1 MRGLYAITPA
11 VSDTRELCGL
21 CAAALEGG
29 AGILQY
35 RNPDADAKK
44 QQEQA
49 KALAELARAFG
60 VFFIVNN
67 RPELAAEVGADGVHL
82 GRDDPDLES
91 ARKIV
96 GDDAVVG
103 ATCGNSPE
111 RVRLAREAGADY
123 CAMGAVFSSP
133 TKPEAE
139 RCELKVVAEVV
150 RTTDAPIVAV
160 GGIGLDN
167 IAEVAATG
175 VAPRLVFRGFSG
187 RGMCGRRQGSCRGS
201 FTGGRVKRIHW
212 RGWIVPVG
220 GSTPDRRVWS
230 RLRANPAGAGGRGYF
245 LSRLRRAKKFRDDS
259 DFFSRRK
266 DKRGWIVPVGGSTP
280 DRRNLFFPQSR
291 LALYLQNNNN
301 PRWRETTPRWRET

>member
-44 QQEQA
+44 QKEQA

-111 RVRLAREAGADY
+111 RVRMAREAGADY

-160 GGIGLDN
+160 GGIGLGN

-175 VAPRLVFRGFSG
+175 VAAAACVSG
-187 RGMCGRRQGSCRGS
+187 I
-201 FTGGRVKRIHW
+201 F
-212 RGWIVPVG
+212 
-220 GSTPDRRVWS
+220 
-230 RLRANPAGAGGRGYF
+230 GAGDVRKAARE
-245 LSRLRRAKKFRDDS
+245 LSGKFY
-259 DFFSRRK
+259 
-266 DKRGWIVPVGGSTP
+266 GGAS
-280 DRRNLFFPQSR
+280 
-291 LALYLQNNNN
+291 
-301 PRWRETTPRWRET
+301 